1 MRRLPLL
8 ALALTA
14 APAAH
19 AQARPPIR
27 PLGPVVAKSSAPIGL
42 VTSVRALP
50 GGRVLLND
58 ALQRRV
64 VLLDSTLAAAAV
76 IADTTP
82 ATGNAYGGRIG
93 GLIPYRGDSTLFVD
107 AQSMS
112 MLVIDPA
119 GKVGRTMS
127 VPRAQDANALVSAA
141 FGTPGFDARGRLV
154 YRSMPALRFAG
165 GGPGGPAPGGGVRA
179 FTPPEMPDS
188 APLVRVDLASRAV
201 DTLAYVKTPK
211 IRMQVTESGDGRM
224 SMQSVLNP
232 LPVVDDWAVLS
243 DGSVAIVRGRDYRLD
258 LIGADGKVQSLPKVT
273 FDWQRLTDEQK
284 VAFIDSV
291 KAQRAR
297 MGAVG
302 GMDMAAMG
310 PRIVMQFGDGPNGPP
325 PRGAREGGEQRRVVD
340 NTTVTAGGPGGPGGP
355 SAFGG
360 PGGGPP
366 PLQFVDPSELPDYRP
381 AFLANASRADASGN
395 VWVRTTATP
404 TQAGALV
411 YDVVNAKGELV
422 DRVQTPPGRQ
432 IMGFGPDGSVYLM
445 AREGT
450 GAAATTTLER
460 AKIK

>member
-8 ALALTA
+8 ALAL
-14 APAAH
+14 APAAAH
-19 AQARPPIR
+19 AQPRPPIR
-27 PLGPVVAKSSAPIGL
+27 PLGPVVATSSAPIGL

-154 YRSMPALRFAG
+154 YRAMPQFRFAG
-165 GGPGGPAPGGGVRA
+165 GAPGAAPGGGARA
-179 FTPPEMPDS
+179 FAPPEMPDS
-188 APLVRVDLASRAV
+188 APLVRVDLVSRAV
-201 DTLAYVKTPK
+201 DTLAFVKTPK
-211 IRMQVTESGDGRM
+211 IRMQITESGDGRM
-224 SMQSVLNP
+224 SMQSLVNP

-243 DGSVAIVRGRDYRLD
+243 DGSVAIVRGREYRVD
-258 LIGADGKVQSLPKVT
+258 LVGADGKLQTLPKVS

-284 VAFIDSV
+284 SAFIDSV

-310 PRIVMQFGDGPNGPP
+310 PRIVMNFDGPGGPGGPP
-325 PRGAREGGEQRRVVD
+325 PRGGGEQRRVVEGGA
-340 NTTVTAGGPGGPGGP
+340 NTTVVGGPNGATNMP
-355 SAFGG
+355 A
-360 PGGGPP
+360 PP

-395 VWVRTTATP
+395 VWVRTTAAP

-432 IMGFGPDGSVYLM
+432 IMGFGPDGSVYLV

-450 GAAATTTLER
+450 GPTATTTLER
-460 AKIK
+460 ARIK

>member
-1 MRRLPLL
+1 MRRLSLL
-8 ALALTA
+8 ALAL
-14 APAAH
+14 APAAAH
-19 AQARPPIR
+19 AQTRPPIR

-64 VLLDSTLAAAAV
+64 VLLDSALGTATV
-76 IADTTP
+76 IADTTA

-107 AQSMS
+107 AASLS
-112 MLVIDPA
+112 MLVIDPD

-154 YRSMPALRFAG
+154 YRAMPPLRFGAPPGAAAG
-165 GGPGGPAPGGGVRA
+165 GGAPRL
-179 FTPPEMPDS
+179 TPPEMPDS

-201 DTLAYVKTPK
+201 DTLGFVKTPK
-211 IRMQVTESGDGRM
+211 MRMQVTESSDGRM
-224 SMQSVLNP
+224 SMQSVMNP

-258 LIGADGKVQSLPKVT
+258 VVGADDKLQSLPKVS

-291 KAQRAR
+291 KAMRAR

-302 GMDMAAMG
+302 GMDMAGMG
-310 PRIVMQFGDGPNGPP
+310 PRIVMQFGDGPAGGPP
-325 PRGAREGGEQRRVVD
+325 PRGERREGGERRAVEGA
-340 NTTVTAGGPGGPGGP
+340 TQMLTPPGGPNAPAAAG
-355 SAFGG
+355 AA
-360 PGGGPP
+360 GPP

-381 AFLANASRADASGN
+381 AFLANASRADAQGN
-395 VWVRTTATP
+395 VWVRTTAAP
-404 TQAGALV
+404 TQAGAFV
-411 YDVVNAKGELV
+411 YDVLNAKGELV

-432 IMGFGPDGSVYLM
+432 IMAFGPDGAVYLV
-445 AREGT
+445 ARDGVGPT
-450 GAAATTTLER
+450 ATVTLER
-460 AKIK
+460 ARVR